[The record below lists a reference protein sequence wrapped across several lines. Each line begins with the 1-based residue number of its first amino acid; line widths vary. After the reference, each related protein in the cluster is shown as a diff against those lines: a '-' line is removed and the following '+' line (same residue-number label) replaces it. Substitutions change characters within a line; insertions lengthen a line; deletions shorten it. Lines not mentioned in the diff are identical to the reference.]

1 MAEYRKQIA
10 YLDYLEDG
18 VKIKNAGFVRIE
30 EQNGH
35 NRMEVK
41 VKNLPGKDCGEFRLQ
56 EEHERTVTAAWCG
69 GCRSRANWITAGRK
83 AGSRLRSF
91 GFYCPEKEC

>member
-41 VKNLPGKDCGEFRLQ
+41 LKPSGQGLRGVSVTG
-56 EEHERTVTAAWCG
+56 RT
-69 GCRSRANWITAGRK
+69 
-83 AGSRLRSF
+83 
-91 GFYCPEKEC
+91 

>member
-41 VKNLPGKDCGEFRLQ
+41 VKNLPGKDLGEVGFE
-56 EEHERTVTAAWCG
+56 EEHD
-69 GCRSRANWITAGRK
+69 
-83 AGSRLRSF
+83 
-91 GFYCPEKEC
+91 